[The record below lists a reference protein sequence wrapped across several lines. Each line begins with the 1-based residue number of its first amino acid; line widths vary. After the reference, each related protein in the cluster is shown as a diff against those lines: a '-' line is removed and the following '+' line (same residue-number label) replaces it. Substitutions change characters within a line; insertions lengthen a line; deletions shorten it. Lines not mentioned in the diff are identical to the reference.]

1 MTGETFFVASG
12 GHLMQRFVKEH
23 GAIGD
28 GGPMLEAGP
37 HFPQVMRHGV
47 ISKAEQQPRPEPV
60 GVIRGGGP
68 IRGKNGA
75 VRG

>member
-1 MTGETFFVASG
+1 
-12 GHLMQRFVKEH
+12 MQRFVKEH